1 MDNIQEEVAA
11 ARRPRQAFFAL
22 FVLSLLVPVLAA
34 VWLLYRAER
43 SAVGH
48 DIVLRTLIR
57 HGAAEPVLRHYLNRQ
72 EGPQCR
78 LPSGSANGADLEL
91 PRSRRSGR
99 RRRRRRRRP
108 TPPVW
113 PSH

>member
-34 VWLLYRAER
+34 VWLVYRAER

-48 DIVLRTLIR
+48 DVVLRTLIR
-57 HGAAEPVLRHYLNRQ
+57 HGAGEPVLRHYLNRQ

-78 LPSGSANGADLEL
+78 LPSGYSNGADLQL
-91 PRSRRSGR
+91 PRPHRP

-108 TPPVW
+108 NPPVW
-113 PSH
+113 PTH